1 MRWTLFALST
11 ACLPATNT
19 PDRTCEDIESDYAA
33 ELAAVQSCTEDAEC
47 GQVLTGTSCGCTRDL
62 VARLDADTTA
72 LYALID
78 EGQACA
84 LPLTS
89 VCDCPSTK
97 GYTCADGV
105 CAWSYVTD

>member
-1 MRWTLFALST
+1 MRWTPLVWLGG
-11 ACLPATNT
+11 CLPLTNT
-19 PDRTCEDIESDYAA
+19 QDRPCDEIESDYAA
-33 ELAAVQSCTEDAEC
+33 ELAAVQSCAADEEC
-47 GQVLTGTSCGCTRDL
+47 GQVLVGTSCGCTRDL

-89 VCDCPSTK
+89 VCDCPSAK
-97 GYTCADGV
+97 GYVCADGV